1 MTELYKRGS
10 RGEIVKQ
17 IQKALAG
24 AGLAVIPDGIFGQIT
39 EEAVKAFQREN
50 GLKANG
56 IVCPATLAKLLPCRL
71 KKSKRT
77 INLILVHCTATPE
90 GKNFTV
96 DDIRRWHR
104 ERGWSDIG
112 YHYVIDLKGRRYA
125 GRDVDI
131 IGAHCTNYNA
141 HSIGIVYVGGLAKD
155 GKTPKDTRTLVQK
168 AALLKLLEELRKLYP
183 TAKIAG
189 HRDFDRHGKV
199 CPCFDANTEYKDI

>member
-1 MTELYKRGS
+1 MEIYKIGS
-10 RGEIVKQ
+10 KGEMVKK

-24 AGLAVIPDGIFGQIT
+24 AGLAVIADGIYGRIT
-39 EEAVKAFQREN
+39 AEAVKAFQKEN
-50 GLKANG
+50 GLTADG
-56 IVCPATLAKLLPCRL
+56 IAGPATLAKLLPCRL
-71 KKSKRT
+71 NKSKRT
-77 INLILVHCTATPE
+77 INLILVHCKATPE

-125 GRDVDI
+125 GRDVDM

-141 HSIGIVYVGGLAKD
+141 HSIGIVYVGGLDKD
-155 GKTPKDTRTLVQK
+155 GKTPKDTRTLTQK
-168 AALLKLLEELRKLYP
+168 AALLNLLAELRRLYP

-189 HRDFDRHGKV
+189 HRDYDKKA
-199 CPCFDANTEYKDI
+199 CPCFDAKTEYIDI